1 MSDPIRIV
9 LADDHPLFR
18 RGLATLLSSE
28 PDMEI
33 VGQAGTGSEA
43 VGVALAERADLVL
56 MDLQMPDGGGVS
68 AIRQLASRA
77 PQIRILV
84 VSLFEDADSVFLAM
98 RAGAHGYVLKDTGE
112 TELLRAIRGVAA
124 GEAIFSQT
132 IARQVLAWFARPA
145 SAAAEALPMLSRREH
160 EVLQE
165 IAAGYSNSMIAQHLS
180 LSTKTVA
187 NHVSTILAK
196 LQVPD
201 RNAAIVRAREL
212 GYGGATG
219 HERETG

>member
-1 MSDPIRIV
+1 MSGPIRIV

-18 RGLATLLSSE
+18 RGLAALLSSE

-33 VGQAGTGSEA
+33 VGQAGTGSET
-43 VGVALAERADLVL
+43 VGVALAENADLVL
-56 MDLQMPDGGGVS
+56 MDLQMPDGGGVG

-98 RAGAHGYVLKDTGE
+98 RAGAHGYVLKDAGE
-112 TELLRAIRGVAA
+112 SELLRAIWGVAE
-124 GEAIFSQT
+124 GEAIFSQA

-145 SAAAEALPMLSRREH
+145 ATAETLPMLSRREH

-165 IAAGYSNSMIAQHLS
+165 IAAGHANAVIARHLS

-212 GYGGATG
+212 GYGGARDR
-219 HERETG
+219 ERG